1 MPLTLYNTLTR
12 RLEPFVPGDYSRIS
26 FYTCG
31 PTVYDDAHI
40 GNFRSFLAADLLR
53 RWLENPLCE
62 LAGETETE
70 RARRERH
77 GRAVTHVMNITDVGH
92 MTDDAEGGEAGEDR
106 MAVAGRRIAE
116 AKKAGTLPA
125 GSDVNPSDPY
135 QIAKFYERRFRE
147 DARQLGLKVSILAE
161 SDETL
166 HPKATAHVAGMIRVI
181 ERLIA
186 SGHAYVVG
194 GPGSR
199 VVYFRVQSFE
209 PYGRLSGNLLSN
221 LREGQGGR
229 VSAANQAGKEHPAD
243 FLLWKEDASH
253 IMKWPSPWGEGYPGW
268 HIECSVMS
276 LRAMAATAAEAPNAA
291 TLALPDGQALI
302 DVHSG
307 GEDNIFPHHEC
318 EIAQSCCA
326 FCAKPG
332 LGSFARLWFH
342 PRFLMVEGAKMS
354 KSKGNFYVPRELC
367 APLEQGGKGL
377 SWHALRLELI
387 SGHYR
392 SQADFNLENVKRS
405 ALKIERWRDL
415 VRRAMSVPGET
426 QWDATPAVLAKD
438 VYESAGLKEAAE
450 AAGDRLADPRL
461 SGRRDQNQQDFAEA
475 LNDDLNI
482 WNALRSFELLLHP
495 SHSNIERC
503 ISSATPGNPGTLPT
517 TPWTHEQIAET
528 LAAKPG
534 TVAEWLAYVHR
545 LDHVVGVIFV
555 PGNAK
560 VENDLGVWAGGL
572 TPDAKVEA
580 LLRERR
586 DARAAK
592 DFKKSDQIR
601 DQLAA
606 MGYAIKDMPGGKV
619 EVRRG

>member
-12 RLEPFVPGDYSRIS
+12 RPEPFVPGDYSRIS

-116 AKKAGTLPA
+116 AKKAGKLPA

-166 HPKATAHVAGMIRVI
+166 HPKATAHVAGMIEVI
-181 ERLIA
+181 RRLIA

-194 GPGSR
+194 GAGSR

-253 IMKWPSPWGEGYPGW
+253 IMKWASPWGEGYPGW

-326 FCAKPG
+326 FCAQPG

-367 APLEQGGKGL
+367 APMEQGGKGL

-415 VRRAMSVPGET
+415 VRLAMSVPSDTPWLGGT
-426 QWDATPAVLAKD
+426 QRQ
-438 VYESAGLKEAAE
+438 S
-450 AAGDRLADPRL
+450 
-461 SGRRDQNQQDFAEA
+461 DFARA
-475 LNDDLNI
+475 MNDDLNI
-482 WNALRSFELLLHP
+482 WNALVAFEALL
-495 SHSNIERC
+495 
-503 ISSATPGNPGTLPT
+503 GPGTISLDAPKAAAAAPALPT
-517 TPWTHEQIAET
+517 APWTHEQIAET

-606 MGYAIKDMPGGKV
+606 MGYAIKDMAGGKV